1 MNQAESIE
9 FARTFLQDIISF
21 FGENIE
27 VTATQEDDII
37 ELYVE
42 SSDSNSILIGRN
54 AETLRSL
61 QYVVS
66 TALRNKDAELTRV
79 NVDIADYKKQREEK
93 LAEKARGWIE
103 AVRETGDSHVAR
115 INAADRRIV
124 HRVASEYD
132 DIQTFSEGEGRDRH
146 IIIAQSDHFTIEFN
160 IYMKRSKKV

>member
-1 MNQAESIE
+1 MMNKQQSIE

-21 FGENIE
+21 FGENIDVE
-27 VTATQEDDII
+27 AGVEGDII

-61 QYVVS
+61 QYLVS
-66 TALRNKDAELTRV
+66 TALRNKDASLTRV

-93 LAEKARGWIE
+93 IAEKARGWIE
-103 AVRETGDSHVAR
+103 EVRATGNSHIAR

-124 HRVASEYD
+124 HRVASEYS
-132 DIQTFSEGEGRDRH
+132 DIRTYSEGEGRDRH
-146 IIIAQSDHFTIEFN
+146 IIITQASA
-160 IYMKRSKKV
+160 

>member
-1 MNQAESIE
+1 MMNKQQSIE

-21 FGENIE
+21 FGENIDVE
-27 VTATQEDDII
+27 AGVEGDVI

-61 QYVVS
+61 QYLVS
-66 TALRNKDAELTRV
+66 TALRNKDASLTRV

-93 LAEKARGWIE
+93 IAEKARGWIE
-103 AVRETGDSHVAR
+103 EVRATGNSHIAR

-124 HRVASEYD
+124 HRVASEYS
-132 DIQTFSEGEGRDRH
+132 DIRTYSEGEGRDRH
-146 IIIAQSDHFTIEFN
+146 IIIAQASA
-160 IYMKRSKKV
+160 